1 MDFVTKAQPIVQ
13 SQQWLK
19 QNESL
24 NLLVIQL
31 KQRFIQNADT
41 NTNMENIV
49 KDIVDSYG
57 GVITIEDG
65 DLVVNGMLITD
76 VELIDNELHYY
87 AGNMTTD
94 KFAEEVYPDNAELD
108 LIHSYIIDE
117 F

>member
-1 MDFVTKAQPIVQ
+1 MDFVTEAQQIAQ
-13 SQQWLK
+13 NQQWMK

-31 KQRFIQNADT
+31 KQKFILNADT

-49 KDIVDSYG
+49 KDIIDSYG
-57 GVITIEDG
+57 GAITIEDG
-65 DLVVNGMLITD
+65 DIIVNGMLITD

-87 AGNMTTD
+87 AGNMVTD
-94 KFAEEVYPDNAELD
+94 KFAEEVFPDNADLD

>member
-1 MDFVTKAQPIVQ
+1 MDFVTKAQLIVQ

-24 NLLVIQL
+24 NLPVIQL